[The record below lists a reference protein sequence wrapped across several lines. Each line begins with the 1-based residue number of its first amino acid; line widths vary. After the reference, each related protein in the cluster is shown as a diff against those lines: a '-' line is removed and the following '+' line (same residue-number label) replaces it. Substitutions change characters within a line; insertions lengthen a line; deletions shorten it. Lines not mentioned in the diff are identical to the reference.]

1 MLEVA
6 NVRLPLD
13 AGLPEGTAL
22 IKTAAAKAL
31 GVPAGRIEGVRMLK
45 RSVDA
50 RKKHD
55 VHFVATL
62 GVALVGGEPE
72 ERRFLAA
79 LAGTVS
85 GENAAG
91 EPSGA
96 KATRSH
102 DAPEGKMLP
111 ARTAKKGARARKGA
125 RDARRSGA
133 VAANVKLHEPY
144 TPLAIPDCTEIAAD
158 ADFVRPVVVGAGPA
172 GLFAALYLAR
182 AGLRP
187 LVLERGGSVDE
198 RAQDVAAFQARG
210 VLDPDS
216 NVQFGE
222 GGAGTFSDG
231 KLTTNTKNPYTK
243 HVLRLFADAGAPE
256 EILWQAHPHIGSD
269 RLPSVVATLREEII
283 ARGGDVRFHAR
294 FCGVRLVGGRVAS
307 IEVENVRTGAR
318 ETLPA
323 RQVIVACGHS
333 ARDVFEL
340 LHDAGFLLEP
350 KPFSVGVRIEHPQR
364 LINEAQWGA
373 AAAHPALGAAEYKLA
388 VHLPN
393 GRGVYTFC
401 MCPGGEVVCAA
412 SEAGGVVVNGMSNF
426 ARDGENANSA
436 LLVGVDP
443 ADFGGEGPLAGVAFQ
458 RRIERAA
465 YQAACAAARAAGVPE
480 EDAPFCAPAQTVGD
494 FLEEARMPDAGSA
507 PVSPASAVR
516 PTYARGVAWC
526 SLRSVLPEFVS
537 DALAEALPLLDR
549 RLKGFADAHAVMTGV
564 ETRSSSPV
572 RIVREDDRQAWAA
585 VDNLRGERK
594 EGLESGCAHEGRC
607 DAEDAVSRSCADDS
621 AQRLVPS
628 GVYPCGEGAG
638 YAGGIMS
645 AAVDGLRTAEA
656 LTRALCAH
664 RAC

>member
-1 MLEVA
+1 MLEIA

-13 AGLPEGTAL
+13 AGMPEGARL
-22 IKTAAAKAL
+22 VRKAAAKAL
-31 GVPAGRIEGVRMLK
+31 GVPAREVTAVRTLK

-50 RKKHD
+50 RKKRD

-62 GVALVGGEPE
+62 GVELAGGTQAE
-72 ERRFLAA
+72 ERVLAA
-79 LAGTVS
+79 GV
-85 GENAAG
+85 
-91 EPSGA
+91 
-96 KATRSH
+96 K
-102 DAPEGKMLP
+102 
-111 ARTAKKGARARKGA
+111 
-125 RDARRSGA
+125 
-133 VAANVKLHEPY
+133 NVKAHAPYEPL
-144 TPLAIPDCTEIAAD
+144 PIPDCTAA
-158 ADFVRPVVVGAGPA
+158 AASPAFVRPIVVGAGPA
-172 GLFAALYLAR
+172 GLFAGLYLAR

-187 LVLERGGSVDE
+187 LVLERGARVDE
-198 RAQDVAAFQARG
+198 RARDVEAFQRQG

-231 KLTTNTKNPYTK
+231 KLTTNAKNPYTK
-243 HVLRLFADAGAPE
+243 HVLRIFADAGAPE

-269 RLPSVVATLREEII
+269 RLPSVVASIRQEIE

-294 FCGVRLVGGRVAS
+294 VRGIRTEAGCATAVM
-307 IEVENVRTGAR
+307 VEDARTGAQ
-318 ETLPA
+318 EELPA

-340 LHDAGFLLEP
+340 LQHAGFALEP
-350 KPFSVGVRIEHPQR
+350 KPFSVGVRIEHPQELVNR
-364 LINEAQWGA
+364 AQWGS

-412 SEAGGVVVNGMSNF
+412 SEEGGVVVNGMSNF
-426 ARDGENANSA
+426 ARDGRNANSA
-436 LLVGVDP
+436 VLVGVDP
-443 ADFGGEGPLAGVAFQ
+443 EDFGGAGPLAGVDFQ

-465 YQAACAAARAAGVPE
+465 YRAAREAALRAGVNE
-480 EDAPFCAPAQTVGD
+480 ADAAYRAPAQTVGG
-494 FLEEARMPDAGSA
+494 FLAEARGGETAACATADEGACAQGGATEGGVNESARAGEPGSM
-507 PVSPASAVR
+507 ASSLVE

-526 SLRSVLPEFVS
+526 SLREVLPPFVC

-549 RLKGFADAHAVMTGV
+549 KLAGFAHPQAVMTGP

-572 RIVREDDRQAWAA
+572 RILREDDRQAWMPGA
-585 VDNLRGERK
+585 
-594 EGLESGCAHEGRC
+594 GR
-607 DAEDAVSRSCADDS
+607 
-621 AQRLVPS
+621 PS

-656 LTRALCAH
+656 LARTFAAEEPF
-664 RAC
+664 AG